1 MTPHSSLSG
10 REELA
15 RIFQPAFGRDRD
27 GAVKAKDLAAALV
40 RQYHAMQTRPTVR
53 DVQAFFALTVDELVP
68 WQPSTEMWMELGR
81 LAVRIGRGEVDL

>member
-27 GAVKAKDLAAALV
+27 AAVKANNLATALV
-40 RQYHAMQTRPTVR
+40 RQYHEMQTRPTVR
-53 DVQAFFALTVDELVP
+53 DVQAFFALTVDELLP
-68 WQPSTEMWMELGR
+68 WMPSADMWIELRR
-81 LAVRIGRGEVDL
+81 LAIRIGSGEVDL